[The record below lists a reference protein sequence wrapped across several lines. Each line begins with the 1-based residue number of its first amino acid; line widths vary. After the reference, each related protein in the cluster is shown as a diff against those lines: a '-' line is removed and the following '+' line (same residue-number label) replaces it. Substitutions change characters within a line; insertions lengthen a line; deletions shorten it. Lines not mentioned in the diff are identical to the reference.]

1 MGNTAIKPI
10 DKPIERPIVNKQI
23 LAKTKISPGEIP
35 INSDKMIGKKEITKI
50 PIPGDMKEIPRS
62 RVRQVQTIP
71 LNDSETIPRMPR
83 HKEQANNKILE
94 HQYFTTTL
102 NTDIIPERVETREN
116 LEETLWKFKKEMD
129 YRLGVSEEP
138 TQNLVLI
145 QNVLDNEQIGTNNIE
160 AYDDYQSTPINNQIV
175 KGYEYQGS
183 LMTGMVVNQISKPTT
198 FMEPEQVR
206 QIYDPLELLKYE
218 KLGKYS
224 SYFEIYKKLLN
235 LYSNLLM
242 IHGYNH
248 PSSLIITNTIEM
260 LNQLPNSQTQLI
272 LVMGSLKK
280 CYS

>member
-1 MGNTAIKPI
+1 MGNTSIQPIEKPI
-10 DKPIERPIVNKQI
+10 SKLIEKPIEKSKSNNINK
-23 LAKTKISPGEIP
+23 
-35 INSDKMIGKKEITKI
+35 DRITKL
-50 PIPGDMKEIPRS
+50 PIPGDLKEIPRS
-62 RVRQVQTIP
+62 RVKKVQTLP

-94 HQYFTTTL
+94 HQYFSTTI
-102 NTDIIPERVETREN
+102 NNDIIPERVETREN

-129 YRLGVSEEP
+129 YRLGVSQEP
-138 TQNLVLI
+138 RENLEKVKM
-145 QNVLDNEQIGTNNIE
+145 VLDNEKIGSSEIEPYNDTQISNELT
-160 AYDDYQSTPINNQIV
+160 V

-183 LMTGMVVNQISKPTT
+183 PMMGMVVNQMSKPTT

-224 SYFEIYKKLLN
+224 SYFDIYNKLLG
-235 LYSNLLM
+235 LYKNLLM

-248 PSSLIITNTIEM
+248 PSSLVITNTIEM